1 MSGALENCLIANN
14 FTQQFLIGQM
24 KSAMSGAQSIMSDVT
39 IVCVDFS
46 EFYSNDYIEMGI
58 L

>member
-14 FTQQFLIGQM
+14 FTHQFLIGQM
-24 KSAMSGAQSIMSDVT
+24 KSAMSGAQPIMSDVT